1 MKERR
6 KYHWDKYIIIIW
18 ISVCNCCNWNPILF
32 ICQVHVCKYL
42 TLLYLEATLTVF
54 IFLIRNNDINL
65 VYIPLAKGLRA
76 VINHVDIFHLNKTQW
91 EWPFNS
97 VHQMQIEGHST
108 QYPSCPLQ
116 NYCQGCEKWWVWET
130 ITDQRRLR
138 IHAN

>member
-1 MKERR
+1 M
-6 KYHWDKYIIIIW
+6 
-18 ISVCNCCNWNPILF
+18 
-32 ICQVHVCKYL
+32 
-42 TLLYLEATLTVF
+42 TVF

-108 QYPSCPLQ
+108 QFLATNPIIVKVRGNKATLGTCPSLEEPKESSQLEFQ
-116 NYCQGCEKWWVWET
+116 
-130 ITDQRRLR
+130 
-138 IHAN
+138 